1 MGRAAEEQRCTFYT
15 ADAAELCMSYVTNH
29 KIVKKK
35 KRGTDEYVRNKYEF
49 YSSKTYTWLQYNKRQ
64 IHVPG
69 TTFSNFGDE
78 VWWKEVPA
86 TDVASPHSR
95 ACTKGPISSLRNI
108 GLTEKFGA
116 RAE

>member
-15 ADAAELCMSYVTNH
+15 ADAAELCMSYETNH

-78 VWWKEVPA
+78 VWMEGHENCCRFA
-86 TDVASPHSR
+86 TLTGVHQR
-95 ACTKGPISSLRNI
+95 AHICLAKY
-108 GLTEKFGA
+108 
-116 RAE
+116 